1 MQRVEQRLEIVP
13 AQQKDIEVVKV
24 QESTKA
30 LQLIEQL
37 EISELDYEKR
47 LNILRS
53 PAKNIV
59 WSCARTRTCYGPG
72 MVAIT
77 LVPRTLTIS

>member
-13 AQQKDIEVVKV
+13 AQQKDIEVVK
-24 QESTKA
+24 KA

-72 MVAIT
+72 MAAIT